1 MERVSRFP
9 VSKGENERFLKS
21 FMTVSEIEYCFGKGD
36 PQKHI
41 AVRFAAKEAVIK
53 ALNRLSIRD
62 ISFRDIEIT
71 NDSWGT
77 PLASIA
83 PTGNLN
89 IRVEIS
95 MSHSE
100 DYAIAFAIAMGGE

>member
-1 MERVSRFP
+1 MPIELAIGVDMERVSRFP

-41 AVRFAAKEAVIK
+41 AVRFAVKEAVIK

-62 ISFRDIEIT
+62 ISFLFFGRAE
-71 NDSWGT
+71 NMQKNQS
-77 PLASIA
+77 PRRRLPSLRH
-83 PTGNLN
+83 LN
-89 IRVEIS
+89 S
-95 MSHSE
+95 
-100 DYAIAFAIAMGGE
+100 